1 MRWRRRDRTAR
12 DARQGYG
19 REERAQAS
27 RIDRALFPVFGP
39 AQVGPYDEP
48 EREYVVVDEDCSV
61 CHRPMSL
68 HVTDRSGGR
77 SRLVCPPLAAE
88 DVRALPSGR

>member
-1 MRWRRRDRTAR
+1 MRWRRRDKAERS
-12 DARQGYG
+12 G
-19 REERAQAS
+19 RGSEPPQRS

-39 AQVGPYDEP
+39 AQLGPYDEP
-48 EREYVVVDEDCSV
+48 EREYVVVDEDCSI
-61 CHRPMSL
+61 CYRPVSL

-88 DVRALPSGR
+88 DVRALPSGH